1 MEVSGDQ
8 HLVDCLIS
16 ESGLMRD
23 ILHKGKARTFQ
34 RRLTLTEDIL
44 CHHVEAQAA
53 SCTQLVH
60 VCCLRVAG
68 SNPSQAECGEPKIW
82 GGAQGLAAKGAR
94 QRV

>member
-16 ESGLMRD
+16 ESELMRD

-34 RRLTLTEDIL
+34 RRFTLTEDIL
-44 CHHVEAQAA
+44 RHHVEVQAA
-53 SCTQLVH
+53 SCAQLAH

-68 SNPSQAECGEPKIW
+68 SNLSQT
-82 GGAQGLAAKGAR
+82 QGLAAKRAR